1 VHCFCCPPSLA
12 RTLAQLH
19 TYAYGISE
27 DAVWVHLYGSSRLD
41 APLPESG
48 AIKLTQT
55 TDYPWDGKITIR
67 IEQAPE
73 KEMGLRL
80 RIPNWAETA
89 TVTCNGE
96 PAAGTFSPGSY
107 GEIRRR
113 WSSGDSVELN
123 LPMPVVMQESHPL
136 VEENSNQV
144 AVMRG
149 PLVYCLESMD
159 LPEGVALED
168 VGVVRDAPWKVRH
181 EAELLNGVTLL
192 ETEGAA
198 LPRATDAD
206 ALYGRLPAGQPTSI
220 PLRLIPYY
228 AWSNRGQSQMTVWLP
243 VLWR

>member
-1 VHCFCCPPSLA
+1 
-12 RTLAQLH
+12 
-19 TYAYGISE
+19 
-27 DAVWVHLYGSSRLD
+27 
-41 APLPESG
+41 
-48 AIKLTQT
+48 
-55 TDYPWDGKITIR
+55 
-67 IEQAPE
+67 
-73 KEMGLRL
+73 
-80 RIPNWAETA
+80 
-89 TVTCNGE
+89 
-96 PAAGTFSPGSY
+96 
-107 GEIRRR
+107 
-113 WSSGDSVELN
+113 
-123 LPMPVVMQESHPL
+123 MQESHPL